1 MMKSNILLLITAAIW
16 GSAFVAQRV
25 GMDYIGPH
33 TFNGIRFLIGSV
45 VLVPLV
51 IWLSRRMA
59 AKASIADSKDTSLSA
74 IERSDRPTKQGG
86 RGLIWGGIIAGAVLF
101 VGATLQQVG
110 IVYTTAGKAGFITSL
125 YIVLVPIMGIAFK
138 QKAGLGIWVGAFVA
152 LFGLYLLSIKEDFSL
167 EYGDLLMFIG
177 AFFWAAHV
185 MVIGWLA
192 PKYDPLK
199 LSIIQF
205 FICGLLSLCVA
216 IVYETIIWADV
227 MLAMES
233 ILYAAIMSTGI
244 AYTLQVVAQQDAKP
258 SHAAIIL
265 SGEAMFAVLAGWLI
279 LGEVLTT
286 RGMLGCG
293 FIMAGM
299 LISQLLPDF
308 KIARNKASDVKGVP

>member
-33 TFNGIRFLIGSV
+33 TFNGIRFLIGSA
-45 VLVPLV
+45 VLVPLA
-51 IWLSRRMA
+51 IWLSRRLA
-59 AKASIADSKDTSLSA
+59 NQAPAADSASTPSEHTSGKS
-74 IERSDRPTKQGG
+74 EKQGG
-86 RGLIWGGIIAGAVLF
+86 SGLIWGGVIAGAVLF
-101 VGATLQQVG
+101 IGATLQQVG
-110 IVYTTAGKAGFITSL
+110 LVYTTAGKAGFITSL
-125 YIVLVPIMGIAFK
+125 YIVLVPIMGIALK
-138 QKAGLGIWVGAFVA
+138 QKAGLGIWMGALLA
-152 LFGLYLLSIKEDFSL
+152 LIGLYLLSIKADFTL
-167 EYGDLLMFIG
+167 EYGDFLVFIG

-185 MVIGWLA
+185 LVIGWLA

-205 FICGLLSLCVA
+205 FVCGLLSMIVA
-216 IVYETIIWADV
+216 LATETIVWADV
-227 MLAMES
+227 MLAMDA

-279 LGEVLTT
+279 LGEVLTD
-286 RGMLGCG
+286 RGMVGCAL
-293 FIMAGM
+293 IMVGM
-299 LISQLLPDF
+299 LVSQLLPNF
-308 KIARNKASDVKGVP
+308 NKIKQAT

>member
-59 AKASIADSKDTSLSA
+59 AKDSIADSKDTSLSA

>member
-25 GMDYIGPH
+25 GMEFIGPH
-33 TFNGIRFLIGSV
+33 TFNGIRFLIGSA

-51 IWLSRRMA
+51 IWLSRRLA
-59 AKASIADSKDTSLSA
+59 NSSEAELASK
-74 IERSDRPTKQGG
+74 PVKQSGS
-86 RGLIWGGIIAGAVLF
+86 GLVWGGIIAGAVLF
-101 VGATLQQVG
+101 IGATLQQMG
-110 IVYTTAGKAGFITSL
+110 LVYTTAGKAGFITSL
-125 YIVLVPIMGIAFK
+125 YIVLVPIMGIALK
-138 QKAGLGIWVGAFVA
+138 QKAGLGIWLGAIIA
-152 LFGLYLLSIKEDFSL
+152 LIGLYLLSITSDFTL
-167 EYGDLLMFIG
+167 EYGDFLMFIG
-177 AFFWAAHV
+177 AFFWAGHV
-185 MVIGWLA
+185 LVIGWLA

-205 FICGLLSLCVA
+205 FVCGLLSLCVA
-216 IVYETIIWADV
+216 LVYETIIWADV

-279 LGEVLTT
+279 LGEILTAHGMVGCALIMV
-286 RGMLGCG
+286 GMLV
-293 FIMAGM
+293 
-299 LISQLLPDF
+299 SQLLPEINLSR
-308 KIARNKASDVKGVP
+308 KIKPIS

>member
-25 GMDYIGPH
+25 GMDFIGPH
-33 TFNGIRFLIGSV
+33 TFNGIRFLIGSA

-51 IWLSRRMA
+51 IWLSRRLPTTQESESLTDSA
-59 AKASIADSKDTSLSA
+59 LPAKL
-74 IERSDRPTKQGG
+74 GG
-86 RGLIWGGIIAGAVLF
+86 RGLVWGGIIAGAVLF
-101 VGATLQQVG
+101 IGATLQQVG

-125 YIVLVPIMGIAFK
+125 YIVLVPIMGIALK
-138 QKAGLGIWVGAFVA
+138 QKAGLGIWLGAIIA
-152 LFGLYLLSIKEDFSL
+152 LIGLYLLSIKSDFTL
-167 EYGDLLMFIG
+167 EYGDFLMFIG

-185 MVIGWLA
+185 LVIGWLA

-205 FICGLLSLCVA
+205 FVCGLLSLSVA
-216 IVYETIIWADV
+216 LVYETIIWDDV
-227 MLAMES
+227 MLAMNS

-279 LGEVLTT
+279 LGEILTT
-286 RGMLGCG
+286 RGMIGCAL
-293 FIMAGM
+293 IMVGM
-299 LISQLLPDF
+299 LVSQLLPEINF
-308 KIARNKASDVKGVP
+308 SRKLKPVS

>member
-25 GMDYIGPH
+25 GMEFIGPH
-33 TFNGIRFLIGSV
+33 TFNGIRFLIGSA
-45 VLVPLV
+45 VLVPLI
-51 IWLSRRMA
+51 IWLSRRLA
-59 AKASIADSKDTSLSA
+59 N
-74 IERSDRPTKQGG
+74 SDQTENTGKPVKQGG
-86 RGLIWGGIIAGAVLF
+86 SGLIWGGVIAGAVLF
-101 VGATLQQVG
+101 IGATLQQMG

-125 YIVLVPIMGIAFK
+125 YIVLVPIMGIALK
-138 QKAGLGIWVGAFVA
+138 QKAGVGIWLGAIIA
-152 LFGLYLLSIKEDFSL
+152 LIGLYLLSITSDFTL
-167 EYGDLLMFIG
+167 EYGDFLMFIG
-177 AFFWAAHV
+177 AFFWAGHV
-185 MVIGWLA
+185 LVIGWLA

-205 FICGLLSLCVA
+205 FVCGLLSMCVA
-216 IVYETIIWADV
+216 LVYETIIWADV

-279 LGEVLTT
+279 LGEILTT
-286 RGMLGCG
+286 RGMIGCAL
-293 FIMAGM
+293 IMIGM
-299 LISQLLPDF
+299 LVSQLLPDINF
-308 KIARNKASDVKGVP
+308 SRKIKPAI

>member
-25 GMDYIGPH
+25 GMEFIGPH
-33 TFNGIRFLIGSV
+33 TFNGIRFLIGSA
-45 VLVPLV
+45 VLVPLA
-51 IWLSRRMA
+51 IWLSRRLA
-59 AKASIADSKDTSLSA
+59 SSSDAVKAS
-74 IERSDRPTKQGG
+74 RPIKQGG
-86 RGLIWGGIIAGAVLF
+86 SGLIWGGIIAGSVLF
-101 VGATLQQVG
+101 IGAALQQMG
-110 IVYTTAGKAGFITSL
+110 LVYTTAGKAGFITSL
-125 YIVLVPIMGIAFK
+125 YIVLVPIMGIALK
-138 QKAGLGIWVGAFVA
+138 QKAGLGIWLGAIIA
-152 LFGLYLLSIKEDFSL
+152 LIGLYLLSITSDFTL
-167 EYGDLLMFIG
+167 EYGDFLMFIG

-185 MVIGWLA
+185 LVIGWLA

-205 FICGLLSLCVA
+205 FVCGLLSMAVA

-279 LGEVLTT
+279 LGEILTT
-286 RGMLGCG
+286 RGMVGCAL
-293 FIMAGM
+293 IMIGM
-299 LISQLLPDF
+299 LVSQLLPEF
-308 KIARNKASDVKGVP
+308 NLSRKNKPVT

>member
-25 GMDYIGPH
+25 GMEYIGPH
-33 TFNGIRFLIGSV
+33 TFNGIRFLIGSA
-45 VLVPLV
+45 VLVPLA
-51 IWLSRRMA
+51 IWLSRRLAKQTTMA
-59 AKASIADSKDTSLSA
+59 NPAAITATTKGADNTGRA
-74 IERSDRPTKQGG
+74 AKQGG
-86 RGLIWGGIIAGAVLF
+86 SGLLWGGAIAGAVLF
-101 VGATLQQVG
+101 FGATLQQVG
-110 IVYTTAGKAGFITSL
+110 LVYTTAGKAGFITSL

-138 QKAGLGIWVGAFVA
+138 QKAGLGIWMGALIA
-152 LFGLYLLSIKEDFSL
+152 LLGLYLLSIKSGFTL
-167 EYGDLLMFIG
+167 EYGDFLMLIG

-205 FICGLLSLCVA
+205 FVCGLLSMTVA
-216 IVYETIIWADV
+216 LATETIVWADV
-227 MLAMES
+227 MLAMDA

-279 LGEVLTT
+279 LGEVLTD
-286 RGMLGCG
+286 RGLLGCALIMVGMLV
-293 FIMAGM
+293 
-299 LISQLLPDF
+299 SQLLPDF
-308 KIARNKASDVKGVP
+308 NLTKKIKRTT

>member
-25 GMDYIGPH
+25 GMEFIGPH
-33 TFNGIRFLIGSV
+33 TFNGIRFLIGSA

-51 IWLSRRMA
+51 IWLSRRLA
-59 AKASIADSKDTSLSA
+59 NSDQTEDTGK
-74 IERSDRPTKQGG
+74 PVKQGG
-86 RGLIWGGIIAGAVLF
+86 SGLIWGGVIAGAVLF
-101 VGATLQQVG
+101 IGATLQQMG
-110 IVYTTAGKAGFITSL
+110 LVYTTAGKAGFITSL
-125 YIVLVPIMGIAFK
+125 YIVLVPIMGIALK
-138 QKAGLGIWVGAFVA
+138 QKAGLGIWLGAIIA
-152 LFGLYLLSIKEDFSL
+152 LIGLYLLSITSDFTL
-167 EYGDLLMFIG
+167 EYGDFLMFVG
-177 AFFWAAHV
+177 AFFWAGHV
-185 MVIGWLA
+185 LVIGWLA

-205 FICGLLSLCVA
+205 FVCGLLSMCVA
-216 IVYETIIWADV
+216 LVYETIIWADV

-279 LGEVLTT
+279 LGEILTT
-286 RGMLGCG
+286 RGMVGCAL
-293 FIMAGM
+293 IMVGM
-299 LISQLLPDF
+299 LVSQLLPDISLSR
-308 KIARNKASDVKGVP
+308 KIKPVT

>member
-25 GMDYIGPH
+25 GMEFIGPH
-33 TFNGIRFLIGSV
+33 TFNGIRFLIGSA

-51 IWLSRRMA
+51 IWLSRRLA
-59 AKASIADSKDTSLSA
+59 NSNQAEYTDKPA
-74 IERSDRPTKQGG
+74 KQGG
-86 RGLIWGGIIAGAVLF
+86 SGLVWGGIIAGAVLF
-101 VGATLQQVG
+101 IGATLQQMG
-110 IVYTTAGKAGFITSL
+110 LVYTTAGKAGFITSL
-125 YIVLVPIMGIAFK
+125 YIVLVPIMGIALK
-138 QKAGLGIWVGAFVA
+138 QKAGLGIWVGAILA
-152 LFGLYLLSIKEDFSL
+152 LIGLYLLSITSDFTL
-167 EYGDLLMFIG
+167 EYGDFLMFIG
-177 AFFWAAHV
+177 AFFWAGHV
-185 MVIGWLA
+185 LVIGWLA

-205 FICGLLSLCVA
+205 FVCGLLSMCVA
-216 IVYETIIWADV
+216 LVYETIIWADV

-279 LGEVLTT
+279 LGEILTI
-286 RGMLGCG
+286 RGMIGCAL
-293 FIMAGM
+293 IMVGM
-299 LISQLLPDF
+299 LVSQLLPE
-308 KIARNKASDVKGVP
+308 INLSRKAKAVS

>member
-33 TFNGIRFLIGSV
+33 TFNGIRFLIGSA

-51 IWLSRRMA
+51 VWLSRRL
-59 AKASIADSKDTSLSA
+59 AKSDVSEN
-74 IERSDRPTKQGG
+74 IEKPLKQSGS
-86 RGLIWGGIIAGAVLF
+86 GLVWGGIIAGAVLF
-101 VGATLQQVG
+101 IGATLQQVG
-110 IVYTTAGKAGFITSL
+110 LVYTTAGKAGFITSL
-125 YIVLVPIMGIAFK
+125 YIVLVPIMGIALK
-138 QKAGLGIWVGAFVA
+138 QKAGLGIWLGAALA
-152 LFGLYLLSIKEDFSL
+152 LFGLYLLSIKSDFTL

-185 MVIGWLA
+185 LVIGWLA
-192 PKYDPLK
+192 PKYNALK

-216 IVYETIIWADV
+216 LVYETIVWSDV
-227 MLAMES
+227 RLAMNA

-286 RGMLGCG
+286 RGMLGCAL
-293 FIMAGM
+293 IMVGM
-299 LISQLLPDF
+299 LVSQLLPRINF
-308 KIARNKASDVKGVP
+308 SRKIKPAA

>member
-33 TFNGIRFLIGSV
+33 TFNGIRFLIGSA

-51 IWLSRRMA
+51 IWLSHRMA
-59 AKASIADSKDTSLSA
+59 ASETSATLAASTEIKQGS
-74 IERSDRPTKQGG
+74 RPVKQGG
-86 RGLIWGGIIAGAVLF
+86 SGLIWGGVIAGAVLF

-138 QKAGLGIWVGAFVA
+138 QKAGLGIWVGALLA
-152 LFGLYLLSIKEDFSL
+152 LFGLYLLSIKSDFTL
-167 EYGDLLMFIG
+167 EYGDFLMQIG

-205 FICGLLSLCVA
+205 FVCGLLSMLVA
-216 IVYETIIWADV
+216 LATETIVWADV
-227 MLAMES
+227 MLAMDA

-279 LGEVLTT
+279 LGEVLTD
-286 RGMLGCG
+286 RGMVGCAL
-293 FIMAGM
+293 IMVGM
-299 LISQLLPDF
+299 LVSQLLPDF
-308 KIARNKASDVKGVP
+308 NLAKKTKQVT